1 MGKEIVIPDNRTGFS
16 MKVEGVL
23 LNRPD
28 LHVIAAELGV
38 AAKDVLVENKILTIY
53 NTSSTCQE
61 IIDDN
66 ALVSFVAMTLSISSE
81 DITELTAVK
90 AKPKVIEMDD
100 DMFDD
105 DEDDD

>member
-28 LHVIAAELGV
+28 LHVIAAELGI
-38 AAKDVLVENKILTIY
+38 AAKDVLVENKILTVY
-53 NTSSTCQE
+53 NTSDTCQE
-61 IIDDN
+61 LVDDN
-66 ALVSFVAMTLSISSE
+66 ALVSFIAMTLNISPD
-81 DITELTAVK
+81 DITEFTAVK

-100 DMFDD
+100 MFDED
-105 DEDDD
+105 DEDE